1 MYRALACRVRD
12 LEHHGMMFNNTDLAS
27 MRAVLPSYYP
37 RWRDHVGTRAWTLL
51 QQYTGPLG

>member
-1 MYRALACRVRD
+1 
-12 LEHHGMMFNNTDLAS
+12 

-37 RWRDHVGTRAWTLL
+37 RWRDHVGTRAWALL